1 MPRIVTDPSVL
12 EGYLTDASNLHG
24 RAEALVRPR
33 DTAEVAAVVAHCQ
46 AQGIPLTPT
55 AGRTSTTGGAVPQ
68 GGWLLSTEHLA
79 AVLEIGHDTAT
90 AEAGVMLGA
99 LQDQIEARGRFY
111 PPDPTSRHECTL
123 GASIVTNAS
132 GARSFRY
139 GPTRRWVEAL
149 EVVLPTG
156 EVAQVRRGDPV
167 PADWPAVRWPEPP
180 LKTAAGYS
188 PAGTWLDLL
197 VGSEGTLGVV
207 TRATVRLTD
216 LPPDVIG
223 LVAFFA
229 DRAGAVRFA
238 AVAREAARRD
248 PSGPLSPR
256 CLEYYDRACLEVAR
270 DRLGWVPDG
279 AGAAL
284 FCEQEVAG

>member
-1 MPRIVTDPSVL
+1 M
-12 EGYLTDASNLHG
+12 
-24 RAEALVRPR
+24 
-33 DTAEVAAVVAHCQ
+33 
-46 AQGIPLTPT
+46 
-55 AGRTSTTGGAVPQ
+55 
-68 GGWLLSTEHLA
+68 
-79 AVLEIGHDTAT
+79 
-90 AEAGVMLGA
+90 
-99 LQDQIEARGRFY
+99 
-111 PPDPTSRHECTL
+111 
-123 GASIVTNAS
+123 
-132 GARSFRY
+132 
-139 GPTRRWVEAL
+139 
-149 EVVLPTG
+149 LPTG

-167 PADWPAVRWPEPP
+167 PADWPAVRWPEPH

-238 AVAREAARRD
+238 AVGDAARRD

-284 FCEQEVAG
+284 FCEQEVAGDPDASLGAWLSGAERAGPWPTTPCSPPPRPGAPACSPCGTPSRPGSTSGSWPTACARWAPIWPSPTPRSTG